1 MIIQENTIIHGD
13 SLTVLRQMEPESVDA
28 IITDPPYGINYVS
41 QTASIKNDK
50 SPFIWFLYDAFRV
63 LKSGEAGR
71 GGLICFTRW
80 DVEQTFIDAMKIA
93 GFNVKSEVIW
103 DKVYHGMGDTKA
115 AFAPSHENIVFAVKG
130 KYSFPGSRPKDLV
143 TFPKINS
150 SKMVHPTEKPVG
162 LLANLISSVTKPGDL
177 ILDPFDSDDVT
188 HFNARGVYALLYGRE
203 DVRLSA
209 GDGDAL
215 RWLPQRA
222 GKDFREKVA
231 AIWDDARVSGFLT
244 AELTGDKSAMDD
256 GDYLAMQ
263 ETGLAHLFAVSG
275 LHCAFLVTL
284 LALLISRRQR
294 LLCAVTIPL
303 LLFYMVM
310 VGMSPS
316 VVRACIM
323 QIFLLIAPLFR
334 RGSDPL
340 TSLAAALLVI
350 LLCNPFAAASVS
362 LQLSFSATLGM
373 VLLSPRLYKLL
384 TGWYKGKCRPLRTAL
399 CFVAANLSAT
409 LSAVVFTAP
418 LTAWYFR
425 IFVLVAPLSSLL
437 AVPAAGWS
445 FMAAFVTVLLGFVWL
460 PLASL
465 LGWISW
471 ALVRY
476 ILWIANGM
484 MSWRYHAV
492 YFTNP
497 YLIYWLLFLYAAFI
511 GCAATPDGKRK
522 YLLASA
528 LSVLT
533 LTAAIWVNR
542 QDYQYGVLTALTL
555 DVGQGESVIL
565 TSDGETALVDCG
577 SSNSYKD
584 PGGLAADTLHSMGV
598 RELSAVVVTHYHADH
613 TNGLYEVLRRIP
625 VQTIYLPDIEDE
637 YGVRERLVSLAE
649 EKGAQV
655 TYVTKE
661 TADTLGDT
669 VLTIY
674 PPVQSGGDLNELGLT
689 ALASAGDFDLL
700 ITGDMSGSTEKKLVE
715 TYALPD
721 IEVLVV
727 SHHGSRYS
735 SNIRFLK
742 SVTPEAA
749 VISVGDNNYGHPSE
763 ETLQRLL
770 AVGADIWRT
779 DQQGTIRITV
789 NGG

>member
-1 MIIQENTIIHGD
+1 M
-13 SLTVLRQMEPESVDA
+13 
-28 IITDPPYGINYVS
+28 
-41 QTASIKNDK
+41 
-50 SPFIWFLYDAFRV
+50 RV
-63 LKSGEAGR
+63 LATIGFSFSAGVFLAALLPWTGWQLYAAGGVLLLALAWLFAARKQKYFRRGLLILLPLVVSLAYFAGYDHLVRQPIEDRCGAASDFTATVCDWPQATERGARVTVELEGYHRARAVLYGEAELLAAR
-71 GGLICFTRW
+71 P
-80 DVEQTFIDAMKIA
+80 
-93 GFNVKSEVIW
+93 
-103 DKVYHGMGDTKA
+103 GDTVTGTAQWQSA
-115 AFAPSHENIVFAVKG
+115 AH
-130 KYSFPGSRPKDLV
+130 
-143 TFPKINS
+143 
-150 SKMVHPTEKPVG
+150 
-162 LLANLISSVTKPGDL
+162 
-177 ILDPFDSDDVT
+177 FDSDDVT

-222 GKDFREKVA
+222 GKAFREKVA
-231 AIWDDARVSGFLT
+231 AIWDDPRVSGFLT

-384 TGWYKGKCRPLRTAL
+384 TGWYKGKCRPLRAAL

-565 TSDGETALVDCG
+565 TSGGETALVDCG

-742 SVTPEAA
+742 AVMPEAA

-770 AVGADIWRT
+770 AIGADIWRT

>member
-1 MIIQENTIIHGD
+1 MTGGGERT
-13 SLTVLRQMEPESVDA
+13 M
-28 IITDPPYGINYVS
+28 
-41 QTASIKNDK
+41 
-50 SPFIWFLYDAFRV
+50 RV
-63 LKSGEAGR
+63 LATIGFSFSAGVFLAALLPWNGWQLYAAGGVLLLALAWLFAARKQKYFRRGLLLLLPLAVSLAYFAGYDHLVRQPIEDRCGAASDFTATVCDWPQATERGARVTVELEGYHRARAVLYGEAELLAAR
-71 GGLICFTRW
+71 P
-80 DVEQTFIDAMKIA
+80 
-93 GFNVKSEVIW
+93 
-103 DKVYHGMGDTKA
+103 GDTVTGTAQWQSA
-115 AFAPSHENIVFAVKG
+115 AH
-130 KYSFPGSRPKDLV
+130 
-143 TFPKINS
+143 
-150 SKMVHPTEKPVG
+150 
-162 LLANLISSVTKPGDL
+162 
-177 ILDPFDSDDVT
+177 FDSDDVT

-222 GKDFREKVA
+222 GKAFREKVA
-231 AIWDDARVSGFLT
+231 AIWDDPRVSGFLT

-565 TSDGETALVDCG
+565 TSGGETALVDCG

-742 SVTPEAA
+742 AVMPEAA

>member
-1 MIIQENTIIHGD
+1 M
-13 SLTVLRQMEPESVDA
+13 
-28 IITDPPYGINYVS
+28 
-41 QTASIKNDK
+41 
-50 SPFIWFLYDAFRV
+50 RV
-63 LKSGEAGR
+63 LATIGFSFSAGVFLAALLPWNGWQLYAAGGVLLLALAWLFAARKQKYFRRGLLILLPLAVSLAYFAGYDHLVRQPIEDRCGAASDFAATVCDWPQATERGARVTVELEGYHRARAVLYGEAELLAAR
-71 GGLICFTRW
+71 P
-80 DVEQTFIDAMKIA
+80 
-93 GFNVKSEVIW
+93 
-103 DKVYHGMGDTKA
+103 GDTVTGTAQWQSA
-115 AFAPSHENIVFAVKG
+115 AH
-130 KYSFPGSRPKDLV
+130 
-143 TFPKINS
+143 
-150 SKMVHPTEKPVG
+150 
-162 LLANLISSVTKPGDL
+162 
-177 ILDPFDSDDVT
+177 FDSDDVT

-222 GKDFREKVA
+222 GKAFREKVA
-231 AIWDDARVSGFLT
+231 TIWDDARVSGFLT

-384 TGWYKGKCRPLRTAL
+384 TGWYKGKCRPLRAAL

-497 YLIYWLLFLYAAFI
+497 YLVYWLLFLYAAFI

-565 TSDGETALVDCG
+565 TSGGETALVDCG

-742 SVTPEAA
+742 AVTPEAA

>member
-1 MIIQENTIIHGD
+1 M
-13 SLTVLRQMEPESVDA
+13 
-28 IITDPPYGINYVS
+28 
-41 QTASIKNDK
+41 
-50 SPFIWFLYDAFRV
+50 RV
-63 LKSGEAGR
+63 LATIGFSFSAGVFLAALLPWNGWQLYAAGGVLLLALAWLFAARKQKYFRRGLLLLLPLAVSLAYFAGYDHLVRQPIENRCGAASDFTATVCDWPQATERGARVMVELEGYHRARAVLYGEAELLAAR
-71 GGLICFTRW
+71 P
-80 DVEQTFIDAMKIA
+80 
-93 GFNVKSEVIW
+93 
-103 DKVYHGMGDTKA
+103 GDTVTGTAQWQSA
-115 AFAPSHENIVFAVKG
+115 AH
-130 KYSFPGSRPKDLV
+130 
-143 TFPKINS
+143 
-150 SKMVHPTEKPVG
+150 
-162 LLANLISSVTKPGDL
+162 
-177 ILDPFDSDDVT
+177 FDSDDVT

-222 GKDFREKVA
+222 GKAFREKVA
-231 AIWDDARVSGFLT
+231 AIWDDPRVSGFLT

-522 YLLASA
+522 YLLATM
-528 LSVLT
+528 LSVAT

-565 TSDGETALVDCG
+565 TSGGETALVDCG

-742 SVTPEAA
+742 AVTPEAA

>member
-1 MIIQENTIIHGD
+1 M
-13 SLTVLRQMEPESVDA
+13 
-28 IITDPPYGINYVS
+28 
-41 QTASIKNDK
+41 
-50 SPFIWFLYDAFRV
+50 RV
-63 LKSGEAGR
+63 LATIGFSFSAGVFLAALLPWNGWQLYAAGGVLLLALAWLFAARKQKYFRRGLLILLPLAVSLAYFARYDHLVRQPIEDRCGAASDFAATVCDWPQATERGARVTVELEGYHRARAVLYGEAELLAAR
-71 GGLICFTRW
+71 P
-80 DVEQTFIDAMKIA
+80 
-93 GFNVKSEVIW
+93 
-103 DKVYHGMGDTKA
+103 GDTVTGTA
-115 AFAPSHENIVFAVKG
+115 QWQSAVH
-130 KYSFPGSRPKDLV
+130 F
-143 TFPKINS
+143 N
-150 SKMVHPTEKPVG
+150 
-162 LLANLISSVTKPGDL
+162 
-177 ILDPFDSDDVT
+177 SDDVT

-222 GKDFREKVA
+222 GKAFREKVA
-231 AIWDDARVSGFLT
+231 AIWDDPRVSGFLT

>member
-1 MIIQENTIIHGD
+1 M
-13 SLTVLRQMEPESVDA
+13 
-28 IITDPPYGINYVS
+28 
-41 QTASIKNDK
+41 
-50 SPFIWFLYDAFRV
+50 RV
-63 LKSGEAGR
+63 LATIGFFFSAGVFLAALLPWNGWQLYAAGGVLLLALAWLFAARRQKYFRRGLLILLPLAVSLAYFAGYDHLVRQPIEDRCGAASDFTATVCDWPQATERGARVTVELEGYHRARAVLYGEAELLAAR
-71 GGLICFTRW
+71 P
-80 DVEQTFIDAMKIA
+80 
-93 GFNVKSEVIW
+93 
-103 DKVYHGMGDTKA
+103 GDTVTGTA
-115 AFAPSHENIVFAVKG
+115 QWQSAVH
-130 KYSFPGSRPKDLV
+130 F
-143 TFPKINS
+143 N
-150 SKMVHPTEKPVG
+150 
-162 LLANLISSVTKPGDL
+162 
-177 ILDPFDSDDVT
+177 SDDVT

-222 GKDFREKVA
+222 GKAFREKVA
-231 AIWDDARVSGFLT
+231 AIWDDPRVSGFLT

-340 TSLAAALLVI
+340 TSLAAALLLI

-565 TSDGETALVDCG
+565 TSGGETALVDCG

-661 TADTLGDT
+661 TTDTLGDT

>member
-1 MIIQENTIIHGD
+1 M
-13 SLTVLRQMEPESVDA
+13 
-28 IITDPPYGINYVS
+28 
-41 QTASIKNDK
+41 
-50 SPFIWFLYDAFRV
+50 RV
-63 LKSGEAGR
+63 LATIGFSFSAGVFLAALLPWNGWQLYAAGGVLLLALAWLFAARKQKYFRRGLLILLPLAVSLAYFAGYDHLVRQPIEDRCGAASDFAATVCDWPQATERGAKITVELEGYHRARAVLYGEAELLAAR
-71 GGLICFTRW
+71 P
-80 DVEQTFIDAMKIA
+80 
-93 GFNVKSEVIW
+93 
-103 DKVYHGMGDTKA
+103 GDTVTGTAQWQSA
-115 AFAPSHENIVFAVKG
+115 AH
-130 KYSFPGSRPKDLV
+130 
-143 TFPKINS
+143 
-150 SKMVHPTEKPVG
+150 
-162 LLANLISSVTKPGDL
+162 
-177 ILDPFDSDDVT
+177 FDSDDVT

-222 GKDFREKVA
+222 GKAFREKVA
-231 AIWDDARVSGFLT
+231 AIWDDPRVSGFLT

-384 TGWYKGKCRPLRTAL
+384 TGWYKGKCRPLRAAL

-533 LTAAIWVNR
+533 LAAAIWVNR

-565 TSDGETALVDCG
+565 TSGGETALVDCG

-742 SVTPEAA
+742 AVTPEAA

>member
-1 MIIQENTIIHGD
+1 M
-13 SLTVLRQMEPESVDA
+13 
-28 IITDPPYGINYVS
+28 
-41 QTASIKNDK
+41 
-50 SPFIWFLYDAFRV
+50 RV
-63 LKSGEAGR
+63 LATIGFSFSAGVFLAALLPWTGWQLYAAGGVLLLALAWLFAARKQKYFRRGLLILLPLVVSLAYFAGYDHLVRQPIEDRCGAASDFTATVCDWPQATERGARVTVELEGYHRARAVLYGEAELLAAR
-71 GGLICFTRW
+71 P
-80 DVEQTFIDAMKIA
+80 
-93 GFNVKSEVIW
+93 
-103 DKVYHGMGDTKA
+103 GDTVTGTAQWQSA
-115 AFAPSHENIVFAVKG
+115 AH
-130 KYSFPGSRPKDLV
+130 
-143 TFPKINS
+143 
-150 SKMVHPTEKPVG
+150 
-162 LLANLISSVTKPGDL
+162 
-177 ILDPFDSDDVT
+177 FDSDDVT

-222 GKDFREKVA
+222 GKAFREKVA
-231 AIWDDARVSGFLT
+231 AIWDDPRVSGFLT

-384 TGWYKGKCRPLRTAL
+384 TGWYKGKCRPLRAAL

-565 TSDGETALVDCG
+565 TSGGETALVDCG

-584 PGGLAADTLHSMGV
+584 PGGLAADTLHSMGI

-669 VLTIY
+669 ILTIY

-742 SVTPEAA
+742 AVTPEAA

-770 AVGADIWRT
+770 AIGADIWRT

>member
-1 MIIQENTIIHGD
+1 M
-13 SLTVLRQMEPESVDA
+13 
-28 IITDPPYGINYVS
+28 
-41 QTASIKNDK
+41 
-50 SPFIWFLYDAFRV
+50 RV
-63 LKSGEAGR
+63 LATIGFSFSAGVFLAALLPWNGWQLYAAGGVLLLALAWLFAARKQKYFRRGLLILLPLAVSLAYFAGYDHLVRQPIEDRCGAASDFTATVCDWPQATERGARVTVELEGYHRARAVLYGEAELLAAR
-71 GGLICFTRW
+71 P
-80 DVEQTFIDAMKIA
+80 
-93 GFNVKSEVIW
+93 
-103 DKVYHGMGDTKA
+103 GDTVTGTAQWQSA
-115 AFAPSHENIVFAVKG
+115 AH
-130 KYSFPGSRPKDLV
+130 
-143 TFPKINS
+143 
-150 SKMVHPTEKPVG
+150 
-162 LLANLISSVTKPGDL
+162 
-177 ILDPFDSDDVT
+177 FDSDDVT
-188 HFNARGVYALLYGRE
+188 HFNARGVYVLLYGRE
-203 DVRLSA
+203 DVHLSA

-222 GKDFREKVA
+222 GKAFREKVA
-231 AIWDDARVSGFLT
+231 AIWDDPRVSGFLT

-384 TGWYKGKCRPLRTAL
+384 TGWYKGKCRPLRAAL

-528 LSVLT
+528 LSVAT

-565 TSDGETALVDCG
+565 TSGGETALVDCG

>member
-1 MIIQENTIIHGD
+1 M
-13 SLTVLRQMEPESVDA
+13 
-28 IITDPPYGINYVS
+28 
-41 QTASIKNDK
+41 
-50 SPFIWFLYDAFRV
+50 RV
-63 LKSGEAGR
+63 LATIGFSFSAGVFLAALLPWNGWQLYAAGGVLLLALAWLFAARKQKYFRRGLLILLPLAVSLAYFAGYDHLVRQPIEDRCGAASDFTATVCDWPQATERGARVTVELEGYHRARAVLYGEAELLAAR
-71 GGLICFTRW
+71 P
-80 DVEQTFIDAMKIA
+80 
-93 GFNVKSEVIW
+93 
-103 DKVYHGMGDTKA
+103 GDTVTGTAQWQSA
-115 AFAPSHENIVFAVKG
+115 AH
-130 KYSFPGSRPKDLV
+130 
-143 TFPKINS
+143 
-150 SKMVHPTEKPVG
+150 
-162 LLANLISSVTKPGDL
+162 
-177 ILDPFDSDDVT
+177 FDSDDVT

-222 GKDFREKVA
+222 GKAFREKVA
-231 AIWDDARVSGFLT
+231 AIWDDPRVSGFLT

-565 TSDGETALVDCG
+565 TSGGETALVDCG

-625 VQTIYLPDIEDE
+625 VQTVYLPDIEDE

>member
-1 MIIQENTIIHGD
+1 M
-13 SLTVLRQMEPESVDA
+13 
-28 IITDPPYGINYVS
+28 
-41 QTASIKNDK
+41 
-50 SPFIWFLYDAFRV
+50 RV
-63 LKSGEAGR
+63 LATIGFSFSAGVFLAALLPWTGWQLYAAGGVLLLALAWLFAARKQKYFRRGLLILLPLVVSLAYFAGYDHLVRQPIEDRCGAASDFTATVCDWPQATERGARVTVELEGYHRARAVLYGEAELLAAR
-71 GGLICFTRW
+71 P
-80 DVEQTFIDAMKIA
+80 
-93 GFNVKSEVIW
+93 
-103 DKVYHGMGDTKA
+103 GDTVTGTAQWQSA
-115 AFAPSHENIVFAVKG
+115 AH
-130 KYSFPGSRPKDLV
+130 
-143 TFPKINS
+143 
-150 SKMVHPTEKPVG
+150 
-162 LLANLISSVTKPGDL
+162 
-177 ILDPFDSDDVT
+177 FDSDDVT

-222 GKDFREKVA
+222 GKAFREKVA
-231 AIWDDARVSGFLT
+231 AIWDDPRVSGFLT

-384 TGWYKGKCRPLRTAL
+384 TGWYKGKCRPLRAAL

-445 FMAAFVTVLLGFVWL
+445 FMAAFVKVLLGFVWL

-565 TSDGETALVDCG
+565 TSGGETALVDCG

-669 VLTIY
+669 ILTIY

-742 SVTPEAA
+742 AVTPEAA

-770 AVGADIWRT
+770 AIGADIWRT

>member
-1 MIIQENTIIHGD
+1 M
-13 SLTVLRQMEPESVDA
+13 
-28 IITDPPYGINYVS
+28 
-41 QTASIKNDK
+41 
-50 SPFIWFLYDAFRV
+50 RV
-63 LKSGEAGR
+63 LATIGFSFSAGVFLAALLPWNGWQLYAAGGVLLLALAWLFAARKQKYFRRGLLILLPLAVSLAYFAGYDHLVRQPIEDRCGAASDFAATVCDWPQATERGAKITVELEGYHRARAVLYGEAELLAAR
-71 GGLICFTRW
+71 P
-80 DVEQTFIDAMKIA
+80 
-93 GFNVKSEVIW
+93 
-103 DKVYHGMGDTKA
+103 GDTVTGTA
-115 AFAPSHENIVFAVKG
+115 QWQSAVH
-130 KYSFPGSRPKDLV
+130 F
-143 TFPKINS
+143 N
-150 SKMVHPTEKPVG
+150 
-162 LLANLISSVTKPGDL
+162 
-177 ILDPFDSDDVT
+177 SDDVT

-222 GKDFREKVA
+222 GKAFREKVA
-231 AIWDDARVSGFLT
+231 AIWDDPRVSGFLT

-384 TGWYKGKCRPLRTAL
+384 TGCYKGKCRPLRAAL

>member
-1 MIIQENTIIHGD
+1 M
-13 SLTVLRQMEPESVDA
+13 
-28 IITDPPYGINYVS
+28 
-41 QTASIKNDK
+41 
-50 SPFIWFLYDAFRV
+50 RV
-63 LKSGEAGR
+63 LATIGFSFSAGVFLAALLPWTGWQLYAAGGVLLLALAWLFAARKQKYFRRGLLILLPLVVSLAYFAGYDHLVRQPIEDRCGAASDFTATVCDWPQATERGARVTVELEGYHRARAVLYGEAELLAAR
-71 GGLICFTRW
+71 P
-80 DVEQTFIDAMKIA
+80 
-93 GFNVKSEVIW
+93 
-103 DKVYHGMGDTKA
+103 GDTVTGTAQWQSA
-115 AFAPSHENIVFAVKG
+115 AH
-130 KYSFPGSRPKDLV
+130 
-143 TFPKINS
+143 
-150 SKMVHPTEKPVG
+150 
-162 LLANLISSVTKPGDL
+162 
-177 ILDPFDSDDVT
+177 FDSDDVT

-222 GKDFREKVA
+222 GKAFREKVA
-231 AIWDDARVSGFLT
+231 AIWDDPRVSGFLT

-384 TGWYKGKCRPLRTAL
+384 AGWYKGKCRPLRAAL

-471 ALVRY
+471 VLVRY

-565 TSDGETALVDCG
+565 TSGGETALVDCG

-669 VLTIY
+669 ILTIY

-742 SVTPEAA
+742 AVTPEAA

>member
-1 MIIQENTIIHGD
+1 M
-13 SLTVLRQMEPESVDA
+13 
-28 IITDPPYGINYVS
+28 
-41 QTASIKNDK
+41 
-50 SPFIWFLYDAFRV
+50 RV
-63 LKSGEAGR
+63 LATIGFSFSAGVFLAALLPWNGWQLYAAGGVLLLALAWLFAARKQKYFRRGLLILLPLAVSLAYFAGYDHLVRQPIEDRCGAASDFTATVCDWPQATERGAKITVELEGYHRARAVLYGEAELLAAR
-71 GGLICFTRW
+71 P
-80 DVEQTFIDAMKIA
+80 
-93 GFNVKSEVIW
+93 
-103 DKVYHGMGDTKA
+103 GDTVTGTAQWQSA
-115 AFAPSHENIVFAVKG
+115 AH
-130 KYSFPGSRPKDLV
+130 
-143 TFPKINS
+143 
-150 SKMVHPTEKPVG
+150 
-162 LLANLISSVTKPGDL
+162 
-177 ILDPFDSDDVT
+177 FDSDDVT

-222 GKDFREKVA
+222 GKAFREKVA
-231 AIWDDARVSGFLT
+231 AIWDDPRVSGFLT

-384 TGWYKGKCRPLRTAL
+384 TGWYKGKCRLLRTAL

-437 AVPAAGWS
+437 AVPAAG
-445 FMAAFVTVLLGFVWL
+445 FMAAFVTALLGLVWL

-471 ALVRY
+471 VLVRY

-565 TSDGETALVDCG
+565 TSGGETALVDCG

-625 VQTIYLPDIEDE
+625 VQTVYLPDIEDE

>member
-1 MIIQENTIIHGD
+1 M
-13 SLTVLRQMEPESVDA
+13 
-28 IITDPPYGINYVS
+28 
-41 QTASIKNDK
+41 
-50 SPFIWFLYDAFRV
+50 RV
-63 LKSGEAGR
+63 LATIGFSFSAGVFLAALLPWNGWQLYAAGGVLLLALAWLFAARKQKYFRRGLLILLPLAVSLAYFAGYDHLVRQPIEDRCGAASDFTATVCDWPQATERGAKITVELEGYHRARAVLYGEAELLAAR
-71 GGLICFTRW
+71 P
-80 DVEQTFIDAMKIA
+80 
-93 GFNVKSEVIW
+93 
-103 DKVYHGMGDTKA
+103 GDTVTGTAQWQSA
-115 AFAPSHENIVFAVKG
+115 AH
-130 KYSFPGSRPKDLV
+130 
-143 TFPKINS
+143 
-150 SKMVHPTEKPVG
+150 
-162 LLANLISSVTKPGDL
+162 
-177 ILDPFDSDDVT
+177 FDSDDVT

-222 GKDFREKVA
+222 GKAFREKVA
-231 AIWDDARVSGFLT
+231 AIWDDPRVSGFLT

-445 FMAAFVTVLLGFVWL
+445 FMAAFVTVLMGFVWL

-565 TSDGETALVDCG
+565 TSGGETALVDCG

-625 VQTIYLPDIEDE
+625 VQTVYLPDIEDE

>member
-1 MIIQENTIIHGD
+1 M
-13 SLTVLRQMEPESVDA
+13 
-28 IITDPPYGINYVS
+28 
-41 QTASIKNDK
+41 
-50 SPFIWFLYDAFRV
+50 RV
-63 LKSGEAGR
+63 LATIGFSFSAGVFLAALLPWTGWQLYAAGGVLLLALAWLFAARKQKYFRRGLLILLPLVVSLAYFAGYDHLVRQPIEDRCGAASDFTATVCDWPQATERGARVTVELEGYHRARAVLYGEAELLAAR
-71 GGLICFTRW
+71 P
-80 DVEQTFIDAMKIA
+80 
-93 GFNVKSEVIW
+93 
-103 DKVYHGMGDTKA
+103 GDTVTGTAQWQSA
-115 AFAPSHENIVFAVKG
+115 AH
-130 KYSFPGSRPKDLV
+130 
-143 TFPKINS
+143 
-150 SKMVHPTEKPVG
+150 
-162 LLANLISSVTKPGDL
+162 
-177 ILDPFDSDDVT
+177 FDSDDVT

-222 GKDFREKVA
+222 GKAFREKVA
-231 AIWDDARVSGFLT
+231 AIWDDPRVSGFLT

-384 TGWYKGKCRPLRTAL
+384 TGWYKGKCRPLRAAL

-565 TSDGETALVDCG
+565 TSGGETALVDCG

-669 VLTIY
+669 ILTIY

-735 SNIRFLK
+735 LNIRFLK
-742 SVTPEAA
+742 AVTPEAA

-770 AVGADIWRT
+770 AIGADIWRT

>member
-1 MIIQENTIIHGD
+1 M
-13 SLTVLRQMEPESVDA
+13 
-28 IITDPPYGINYVS
+28 
-41 QTASIKNDK
+41 
-50 SPFIWFLYDAFRV
+50 RV
-63 LKSGEAGR
+63 LATIGFSFSAGVFLAALLPWNGWQLYAAGGVLLLALAWLFAARKQKYFRRGLLILLPLAVSLAYFAGYDHLVRQPIEDRCGAASDFAATVCDWPQATERGARVTVELEGYHRARAVLYGEAELLAAR
-71 GGLICFTRW
+71 P
-80 DVEQTFIDAMKIA
+80 
-93 GFNVKSEVIW
+93 
-103 DKVYHGMGDTKA
+103 GDTVTGTAQWQSA
-115 AFAPSHENIVFAVKG
+115 AH
-130 KYSFPGSRPKDLV
+130 
-143 TFPKINS
+143 
-150 SKMVHPTEKPVG
+150 
-162 LLANLISSVTKPGDL
+162 
-177 ILDPFDSDDVT
+177 FDSDDVT

-222 GKDFREKVA
+222 GKAFREKVA
-231 AIWDDARVSGFLT
+231 AIWDDPRVSGFLT

-316 VVRACIM
+316 VGRACIM

-384 TGWYKGKCRPLRTAL
+384 TGWYKGKCRPLRAAL

-565 TSDGETALVDCG
+565 TSGGETALVDCG

-669 VLTIY
+669 ILTIY

-742 SVTPEAA
+742 AVTPEAA

-770 AVGADIWRT
+770 AIGADIWRT

>member
-1 MIIQENTIIHGD
+1 M
-13 SLTVLRQMEPESVDA
+13 
-28 IITDPPYGINYVS
+28 
-41 QTASIKNDK
+41 
-50 SPFIWFLYDAFRV
+50 RV
-63 LKSGEAGR
+63 LATIGFSFSAGVFLAALLPWTGWQLYAAGGVLLLALAWLFAARKQKYFRRGLLILLPLAVSLAYFAGYDHLVRQPIENRCGAASDFAATVCDWPQATEHGAKITVELEGYHRARAVLYGEAELLAAR
-71 GGLICFTRW
+71 P
-80 DVEQTFIDAMKIA
+80 
-93 GFNVKSEVIW
+93 
-103 DKVYHGMGDTKA
+103 GDTVTGTAQWQSA
-115 AFAPSHENIVFAVKG
+115 AH
-130 KYSFPGSRPKDLV
+130 
-143 TFPKINS
+143 
-150 SKMVHPTEKPVG
+150 
-162 LLANLISSVTKPGDL
+162 
-177 ILDPFDSDDVT
+177 FDSDDVT

-222 GKDFREKVA
+222 GKAFREKVA
-231 AIWDDARVSGFLT
+231 AIWDDPRVSGFLT

-373 VLLSPRLYKLL
+373 VLLSSRLYKLL
-384 TGWYKGKCRPLRTAL
+384 TGWYKGKCRPLRAAL

-418 LTAWYFR
+418 LTAWYFC

-445 FMAAFVTVLLGFVWL
+445 FMAAFVTALLGFLWL

-497 YLIYWLLFLYAAFI
+497 YLIYWLLFLYAVFI

-565 TSDGETALVDCG
+565 TSGGETALVDCG

-625 VQTIYLPDIEDE
+625 VQTVYLPDIEDE

-742 SVTPEAA
+742 AVMPEAA

>member
-1 MIIQENTIIHGD
+1 M
-13 SLTVLRQMEPESVDA
+13 
-28 IITDPPYGINYVS
+28 
-41 QTASIKNDK
+41 
-50 SPFIWFLYDAFRV
+50 RV
-63 LKSGEAGR
+63 LATIGFSFSAGVFLAALLPWTGLQLYAAGGVLLLALAWLFAARKQKYFRRGLLILLPLVVSLAYFAGYDHLVRQPIEDRCGAASDFTATVCDWPQATERGARVTVELEGYHRARAVLYGEAELLAAR
-71 GGLICFTRW
+71 P
-80 DVEQTFIDAMKIA
+80 
-93 GFNVKSEVIW
+93 
-103 DKVYHGMGDTKA
+103 GDTVTGTAQWQSA
-115 AFAPSHENIVFAVKG
+115 AH
-130 KYSFPGSRPKDLV
+130 
-143 TFPKINS
+143 
-150 SKMVHPTEKPVG
+150 
-162 LLANLISSVTKPGDL
+162 
-177 ILDPFDSDDVT
+177 FDSDDVT

-222 GKDFREKVA
+222 GKAFREKVA
-231 AIWDDARVSGFLT
+231 AIWDDPRVSGFLT

-384 TGWYKGKCRPLRTAL
+384 TGWYKGKCRPLRAAL

-565 TSDGETALVDCG
+565 TSGGETALVDCG

-669 VLTIY
+669 ILTIY

-742 SVTPEAA
+742 AVTPEAA

-770 AVGADIWRT
+770 AIGADIWRT

>member
-1 MIIQENTIIHGD
+1 MTGGGERT
-13 SLTVLRQMEPESVDA
+13 M
-28 IITDPPYGINYVS
+28 
-41 QTASIKNDK
+41 
-50 SPFIWFLYDAFRV
+50 RV
-63 LKSGEAGR
+63 LATIGFSFSAGVFLAALLPWTGWQLYAAGGVLLLALAWLFAARKQKYFRRGLLILLPLVVSLAYFAGYDHLVRQPIEDRCGAASDFTATVCDWPQATERGARVTVELEGYHRARAVLYGEAELLAAR
-71 GGLICFTRW
+71 P
-80 DVEQTFIDAMKIA
+80 
-93 GFNVKSEVIW
+93 
-103 DKVYHGMGDTKA
+103 GDTVTGTAQWQSA
-115 AFAPSHENIVFAVKG
+115 AH
-130 KYSFPGSRPKDLV
+130 
-143 TFPKINS
+143 
-150 SKMVHPTEKPVG
+150 
-162 LLANLISSVTKPGDL
+162 
-177 ILDPFDSDDVT
+177 FDSDDVT

-222 GKDFREKVA
+222 GKAFREKVA
-231 AIWDDARVSGFLT
+231 AIWDDPRVSGFLT

-384 TGWYKGKCRPLRTAL
+384 TGWYKGKCRPLRAAL

-542 QDYQYGVLTALTL
+542 QDYQYGVLTALML

-565 TSDGETALVDCG
+565 TSGGETALVDCG

-669 VLTIY
+669 ILTIY

-742 SVTPEAA
+742 AVTPEAA

-770 AVGADIWRT
+770 AIGADIWRT

>member
-1 MIIQENTIIHGD
+1 M
-13 SLTVLRQMEPESVDA
+13 
-28 IITDPPYGINYVS
+28 
-41 QTASIKNDK
+41 
-50 SPFIWFLYDAFRV
+50 RV
-63 LKSGEAGR
+63 LATIGFSFSAGVFLAALLPWNGWQLYAAGGVLLLALAWLFAARKQKYFRRGLLILLPLAVSLAYFAGYDHLVRQPIEDRCGAASDFTATVCDWPQATERGAKITVELEGYHRARAVLYGEAELLAAR
-71 GGLICFTRW
+71 P
-80 DVEQTFIDAMKIA
+80 
-93 GFNVKSEVIW
+93 
-103 DKVYHGMGDTKA
+103 GDTVTGTAQWQSA
-115 AFAPSHENIVFAVKG
+115 AHFN
-130 KYSFPGSRPKDLV
+130 
-143 TFPKINS
+143 
-150 SKMVHPTEKPVG
+150 
-162 LLANLISSVTKPGDL
+162 
-177 ILDPFDSDDVT
+177 SDDVT

-231 AIWDDARVSGFLT
+231 AIWDDPRVSGFLT

-323 QIFLLIAPLFR
+323 QIFLLIAPLFQ

-565 TSDGETALVDCG
+565 TSGGETALVDCG

>member
-1 MIIQENTIIHGD
+1 M
-13 SLTVLRQMEPESVDA
+13 
-28 IITDPPYGINYVS
+28 
-41 QTASIKNDK
+41 
-50 SPFIWFLYDAFRV
+50 RV
-63 LKSGEAGR
+63 LATIGFSFSAGVFLAALLPWNGWQLYAAGGVLLLALAWLFAARKQKYFRRGLLLLLPLAVSLAYFAGYDHLVRQPIEDRCGAASDFAATVCDWPQATERGAKITVELEGYHRARAVLYGEAELLAAR
-71 GGLICFTRW
+71 P
-80 DVEQTFIDAMKIA
+80 
-93 GFNVKSEVIW
+93 
-103 DKVYHGMGDTKA
+103 GDTVTGTAQWQSA
-115 AFAPSHENIVFAVKG
+115 AH
-130 KYSFPGSRPKDLV
+130 
-143 TFPKINS
+143 
-150 SKMVHPTEKPVG
+150 
-162 LLANLISSVTKPGDL
+162 
-177 ILDPFDSDDVT
+177 FDSDDVT

-222 GKDFREKVA
+222 GKAFREKVA
-231 AIWDDARVSGFLT
+231 AIWDDPRVSGFLT

-565 TSDGETALVDCG
+565 TSGGETALVDCG

-669 VLTIY
+669 ILTIY

-742 SVTPEAA
+742 AVTPEAA

-770 AVGADIWRT
+770 AIGADIWRT

>member
-1 MIIQENTIIHGD
+1 M
-13 SLTVLRQMEPESVDA
+13 
-28 IITDPPYGINYVS
+28 
-41 QTASIKNDK
+41 
-50 SPFIWFLYDAFRV
+50 RV
-63 LKSGEAGR
+63 LATIGFSFSAGVFLAALLPWNGWQLYAAGGVLLLALAWLFAARKQKYFRRGLLILLPLAVSLAYFAGYDHLVRQPIEDRCGAASDFTATVCDWPQATERGARVTVELEGYHRARAVLYGEAELLAAR
-71 GGLICFTRW
+71 P
-80 DVEQTFIDAMKIA
+80 
-93 GFNVKSEVIW
+93 
-103 DKVYHGMGDTKA
+103 GDTVTGTAQWQSA
-115 AFAPSHENIVFAVKG
+115 AH
-130 KYSFPGSRPKDLV
+130 
-143 TFPKINS
+143 
-150 SKMVHPTEKPVG
+150 
-162 LLANLISSVTKPGDL
+162 
-177 ILDPFDSDDVT
+177 FDSDDVT

-222 GKDFREKVA
+222 GKAFREKVA
-231 AIWDDARVSGFLT
+231 AIWDDPRVSGFLT

-384 TGWYKGKCRPLRTAL
+384 TGWYKGKCRPLRAAL

-565 TSDGETALVDCG
+565 TSGGETALVDCG

-742 SVTPEAA
+742 AVMPEAA

>member
-1 MIIQENTIIHGD
+1 M
-13 SLTVLRQMEPESVDA
+13 
-28 IITDPPYGINYVS
+28 
-41 QTASIKNDK
+41 
-50 SPFIWFLYDAFRV
+50 RV
-63 LKSGEAGR
+63 LATIGFSFSAGVFLAALLPWNGWQLYAAGAVTLLALAWLFAAREQKYFRRGLLILLPLAVSLAYFAGYDHLVRQPIEDRCGAASDFTATVCDWPQATERGARVTVELEGYHRARAVLYGEAELLAAR
-71 GGLICFTRW
+71 P
-80 DVEQTFIDAMKIA
+80 
-93 GFNVKSEVIW
+93 
-103 DKVYHGMGDTKA
+103 GDTVTGTAQWQSA
-115 AFAPSHENIVFAVKG
+115 AH
-130 KYSFPGSRPKDLV
+130 
-143 TFPKINS
+143 
-150 SKMVHPTEKPVG
+150 
-162 LLANLISSVTKPGDL
+162 
-177 ILDPFDSDDVT
+177 FDSDDVT

-222 GKDFREKVA
+222 GKAFREKVA

-384 TGWYKGKCRPLRTAL
+384 AGWYKGKCRPLRAAL

-471 ALVRY
+471 VLVRY

-565 TSDGETALVDCG
+565 TSGGETALVDCG

-715 TYALPD
+715 TYALPN

-742 SVTPEAA
+742 AVTPEAA

>member
-1 MIIQENTIIHGD
+1 M
-13 SLTVLRQMEPESVDA
+13 
-28 IITDPPYGINYVS
+28 
-41 QTASIKNDK
+41 
-50 SPFIWFLYDAFRV
+50 RV
-63 LKSGEAGR
+63 LATIGFSFSAGVFLAALLPWNGWQLYAAGGVLLLALAWLFAARKQKYFRRGLLILLPLAVSLAYFAGYDHLVRQPIEDRCGAASDFTATVCDWPQATERGARVTVELEGYHRARAVLYGEAELLAAR
-71 GGLICFTRW
+71 P
-80 DVEQTFIDAMKIA
+80 
-93 GFNVKSEVIW
+93 
-103 DKVYHGMGDTKA
+103 GDTVTGTAQWQSA
-115 AFAPSHENIVFAVKG
+115 AH
-130 KYSFPGSRPKDLV
+130 
-143 TFPKINS
+143 
-150 SKMVHPTEKPVG
+150 
-162 LLANLISSVTKPGDL
+162 
-177 ILDPFDSDDVT
+177 FDSDDVT

-222 GKDFREKVA
+222 GKAFREKVA
-231 AIWDDARVSGFLT
+231 AIWDDPRVSGFLT

-275 LHCAFLVTL
+275 LHCVFLVTL

-384 TGWYKGKCRPLRTAL
+384 TGWYKGKCRLLRTAL

-445 FMAAFVTVLLGFVWL
+445 FMAAFVTALLGFVWL

-471 ALVRY
+471 VLVRY

-497 YLIYWLLFLYAAFI
+497 YLIYWLLFLYAVFI

-565 TSDGETALVDCG
+565 TSGGETALVDCG

-742 SVTPEAA
+742 AVTPEAA

>member
-1 MIIQENTIIHGD
+1 MRVLATIGFSFSAGVFLAALLPWNGWQLYAAGGVLLLALAWLFAARKQKYFRRGLLLLLSLAVSLAYFVGYDHLVRQPIENRCGAASDFTATVCDWPQATERGARVTVELEGYHRAR
-13 SLTVLRQMEPESVDA
+13 TVL
-28 IITDPPYGINYVS
+28 Y
-41 QTASIKNDK
+41 
-50 SPFIWFLYDAFRV
+50 
-63 LKSGEAGR
+63 GEAELLAAR
-71 GGLICFTRW
+71 P
-80 DVEQTFIDAMKIA
+80 
-93 GFNVKSEVIW
+93 
-103 DKVYHGMGDTKA
+103 GDTVTGTAQWQSA
-115 AFAPSHENIVFAVKG
+115 AHFN
-130 KYSFPGSRPKDLV
+130 
-143 TFPKINS
+143 
-150 SKMVHPTEKPVG
+150 
-162 LLANLISSVTKPGDL
+162 
-177 ILDPFDSDDVT
+177 SDDVT

-222 GKDFREKVA
+222 GKAFREKVA

-244 AELTGDKSAMDD
+244 AELIGDKSAMDD

-294 LLCAVTIPL
+294 LLWAVTIPL

-565 TSDGETALVDCG
+565 TSGGETALVDCG
-577 SSNSYKD
+577 SSNSFKD

-625 VQTIYLPDIEDE
+625 VQTVYLPDIEDE

>member
-1 MIIQENTIIHGD
+1 M
-13 SLTVLRQMEPESVDA
+13 
-28 IITDPPYGINYVS
+28 
-41 QTASIKNDK
+41 
-50 SPFIWFLYDAFRV
+50 RV
-63 LKSGEAGR
+63 LATIGFSFSAGVFLAALLPWNGWQLYAAGGVLLLALAWLFAARKQKYFRRGLLILLPLAVSLAYFAGYDHLVRQPIEDRCGAASDFTATVCDWPQATERGAKITVELEGYHRARAVLYGEAELLAAR
-71 GGLICFTRW
+71 P
-80 DVEQTFIDAMKIA
+80 
-93 GFNVKSEVIW
+93 
-103 DKVYHGMGDTKA
+103 GDTVTGTAQWQSA
-115 AFAPSHENIVFAVKG
+115 AH
-130 KYSFPGSRPKDLV
+130 
-143 TFPKINS
+143 
-150 SKMVHPTEKPVG
+150 
-162 LLANLISSVTKPGDL
+162 
-177 ILDPFDSDDVT
+177 FDSDDVT

-222 GKDFREKVA
+222 GKAFREKVA
-231 AIWDDARVSGFLT
+231 AIWDDPRVSGFLT

-542 QDYQYGVLTALTL
+542 QDYQCGVLTALTL

-565 TSDGETALVDCG
+565 TSGGETALVDCG

-661 TADTLGDT
+661 MADTLGDT

-742 SVTPEAA
+742 SVMPEAA

>member
-1 MIIQENTIIHGD
+1 M
-13 SLTVLRQMEPESVDA
+13 
-28 IITDPPYGINYVS
+28 
-41 QTASIKNDK
+41 
-50 SPFIWFLYDAFRV
+50 RV
-63 LKSGEAGR
+63 LATIGFSFSAGVFLAALLPWNGWQLYAAGGVLLLALAWLFAARKQKYFRRGLLILLPLAVSLAYFAGYDHLVRQPIEDRCGAASDFAATVCDWPQATERGAKITVELEGYHRARAVLYGEAELLAAR
-71 GGLICFTRW
+71 P
-80 DVEQTFIDAMKIA
+80 
-93 GFNVKSEVIW
+93 
-103 DKVYHGMGDTKA
+103 GDTVTGTA
-115 AFAPSHENIVFAVKG
+115 QWQSAVH
-130 KYSFPGSRPKDLV
+130 F
-143 TFPKINS
+143 N
-150 SKMVHPTEKPVG
+150 
-162 LLANLISSVTKPGDL
+162 
-177 ILDPFDSDDVT
+177 SDDVT

-222 GKDFREKVA
+222 GKAFREKVA
-231 AIWDDARVSGFLT
+231 AIWDDPRVSGFLT

-384 TGWYKGKCRPLRTAL
+384 TGWYKGKCRPLRAAL

>member
-1 MIIQENTIIHGD
+1 M
-13 SLTVLRQMEPESVDA
+13 
-28 IITDPPYGINYVS
+28 
-41 QTASIKNDK
+41 
-50 SPFIWFLYDAFRV
+50 RV
-63 LKSGEAGR
+63 LATIGFSFSAGVFLAALLPWTGWQLYAAGGVLLLALAWLFAARKQKYFRRGLLILLPLAVSLAYFAGYDYLVRQPIEDRCGAASDFTATVCDWPQATERGARVTVELEGYHRARAVLYGEAELLAAR
-71 GGLICFTRW
+71 P
-80 DVEQTFIDAMKIA
+80 
-93 GFNVKSEVIW
+93 
-103 DKVYHGMGDTKA
+103 GDTVTGTAQWQSA
-115 AFAPSHENIVFAVKG
+115 AH
-130 KYSFPGSRPKDLV
+130 
-143 TFPKINS
+143 
-150 SKMVHPTEKPVG
+150 
-162 LLANLISSVTKPGDL
+162 
-177 ILDPFDSDDVT
+177 FDSDDVT

-222 GKDFREKVA
+222 GKAFREKVA

-565 TSDGETALVDCG
+565 TSGGETALVDCG

>member
-1 MIIQENTIIHGD
+1 MELEGYHRARA
-13 SLTVLRQMEPESVDA
+13 VL
-28 IITDPPYGINYVS
+28 Y
-41 QTASIKNDK
+41 
-50 SPFIWFLYDAFRV
+50 
-63 LKSGEAGR
+63 GEAELLAAR
-71 GGLICFTRW
+71 P
-80 DVEQTFIDAMKIA
+80 
-93 GFNVKSEVIW
+93 
-103 DKVYHGMGDTKA
+103 GDTVTGTAQWQSA
-115 AFAPSHENIVFAVKG
+115 AH
-130 KYSFPGSRPKDLV
+130 
-143 TFPKINS
+143 
-150 SKMVHPTEKPVG
+150 
-162 LLANLISSVTKPGDL
+162 
-177 ILDPFDSDDVT
+177 FDSDDVT

-222 GKDFREKVA
+222 GKAFREKVA
-231 AIWDDARVSGFLT
+231 AIWDDPRVSGFLT

-565 TSDGETALVDCG
+565 TSGGETALVDCG

>member
-1 MIIQENTIIHGD
+1 M
-13 SLTVLRQMEPESVDA
+13 
-28 IITDPPYGINYVS
+28 
-41 QTASIKNDK
+41 
-50 SPFIWFLYDAFRV
+50 RV
-63 LKSGEAGR
+63 LATIGFSFSAGVFLAALLPWTGWQLYAAGGVLLLALAWLFAARKQKYFRRGLLILLPLAVSLAYFAGYDHLVRQPIEDRCGAASDFTATVCDWPQATERGARVTVELEGYHRARAVLYGEAELLAAR
-71 GGLICFTRW
+71 P
-80 DVEQTFIDAMKIA
+80 
-93 GFNVKSEVIW
+93 
-103 DKVYHGMGDTKA
+103 GDTVTGTAQWQSA
-115 AFAPSHENIVFAVKG
+115 AH
-130 KYSFPGSRPKDLV
+130 
-143 TFPKINS
+143 
-150 SKMVHPTEKPVG
+150 
-162 LLANLISSVTKPGDL
+162 
-177 ILDPFDSDDVT
+177 FDSDDVT

-222 GKDFREKVA
+222 GKAFREKVA
-231 AIWDDARVSGFLT
+231 AIWDDPRVSGFLT

-384 TGWYKGKCRPLRTAL
+384 TGWYKGKCRPLRAAL

-565 TSDGETALVDCG
+565 TSGGETALVDCG

-669 VLTIY
+669 ILTIY

-742 SVTPEAA
+742 AVTPEAA

-770 AVGADIWRT
+770 AIGADIWRT

>member
-1 MIIQENTIIHGD
+1 M
-13 SLTVLRQMEPESVDA
+13 
-28 IITDPPYGINYVS
+28 
-41 QTASIKNDK
+41 
-50 SPFIWFLYDAFRV
+50 RV
-63 LKSGEAGR
+63 LATIGFSFSAGVFLAALLPWNGWQLYAVGGVLLLALAWLFAARKQKYFRRGLLILLPLAVSLAYFAGYDHLVRQPIEDRCGAASDFTATVCDWPQATERGARVTVELEGYHRARAVLYGEAELLAAR
-71 GGLICFTRW
+71 P
-80 DVEQTFIDAMKIA
+80 
-93 GFNVKSEVIW
+93 
-103 DKVYHGMGDTKA
+103 GDTVTGTAQWQSA
-115 AFAPSHENIVFAVKG
+115 AH
-130 KYSFPGSRPKDLV
+130 
-143 TFPKINS
+143 
-150 SKMVHPTEKPVG
+150 
-162 LLANLISSVTKPGDL
+162 
-177 ILDPFDSDDVT
+177 FDSDDVT

-222 GKDFREKVA
+222 GKAFREKVA

-384 TGWYKGKCRPLRTAL
+384 TGWYKGKCRPLRAAL

-565 TSDGETALVDCG
+565 TSGGETALVDCG

-669 VLTIY
+669 ILTIY

-742 SVTPEAA
+742 AVTPEAA

-770 AVGADIWRT
+770 AIGADIWRT

>member
-1 MIIQENTIIHGD
+1 M
-13 SLTVLRQMEPESVDA
+13 
-28 IITDPPYGINYVS
+28 
-41 QTASIKNDK
+41 
-50 SPFIWFLYDAFRV
+50 RV
-63 LKSGEAGR
+63 LATIGFSFSAGVFLAALLPWNGWQLYAAGGVLLLALAWLFAARKQKYFRRGLLILLPLAVSLAYFAGYDHLVRQPIEDRCGAASDFTATVCDWPQATERGARVTVELEGYHRARAVLYGEAELLAAR
-71 GGLICFTRW
+71 P
-80 DVEQTFIDAMKIA
+80 
-93 GFNVKSEVIW
+93 
-103 DKVYHGMGDTKA
+103 GDTVTGTAQWQSA
-115 AFAPSHENIVFAVKG
+115 AH
-130 KYSFPGSRPKDLV
+130 
-143 TFPKINS
+143 
-150 SKMVHPTEKPVG
+150 
-162 LLANLISSVTKPGDL
+162 
-177 ILDPFDSDDVT
+177 FDSDDVT

-222 GKDFREKVA
+222 GKAFREKVA
-231 AIWDDARVSGFLT
+231 AIWDDPRVSGFLT

-384 TGWYKGKCRPLRTAL
+384 TGWYKGKCRPLRAAL

-497 YLIYWLLFLYAAFI
+497 YLVYWLLFLYAAFI

-565 TSDGETALVDCG
+565 TSGGETALVDCG

-669 VLTIY
+669 ILTIY

>member
-1 MIIQENTIIHGD
+1 M
-13 SLTVLRQMEPESVDA
+13 
-28 IITDPPYGINYVS
+28 
-41 QTASIKNDK
+41 
-50 SPFIWFLYDAFRV
+50 RV
-63 LKSGEAGR
+63 LATIGFSFSAGVFLAALLPWNGWQLYAAGGVLLLALAWLFAARKQKYFRRGLLILLPLAVSLAYFVGYDHLVRQPIEDRCGAASDFAATVCDWPQATERGAKITVELEGYHRARAVLYGEAELLAAR
-71 GGLICFTRW
+71 P
-80 DVEQTFIDAMKIA
+80 
-93 GFNVKSEVIW
+93 
-103 DKVYHGMGDTKA
+103 GDTVTGTAQWQSA
-115 AFAPSHENIVFAVKG
+115 AH
-130 KYSFPGSRPKDLV
+130 
-143 TFPKINS
+143 
-150 SKMVHPTEKPVG
+150 
-162 LLANLISSVTKPGDL
+162 
-177 ILDPFDSDDVT
+177 FDSDDVT
-188 HFNARGVYALLYGRE
+188 HFNARSVYALLYGRE

-222 GKDFREKVA
+222 GKAFREKVA

-384 TGWYKGKCRPLRTAL
+384 TGWYKGKCRPLRAAL

-445 FMAAFVTVLLGFVWL
+445 FMTAFVTVLLGFVWL

-565 TSDGETALVDCG
+565 TSGGETALVDCG

>member
-1 MIIQENTIIHGD
+1 M
-13 SLTVLRQMEPESVDA
+13 
-28 IITDPPYGINYVS
+28 
-41 QTASIKNDK
+41 
-50 SPFIWFLYDAFRV
+50 RV
-63 LKSGEAGR
+63 LATIGFSFSAGVFLAALLPWNGWQLYAAGGVLLLALAWLFAARKQKYFRRGLLILLPLAVSLAYFVGYDHLVRQPIEDRCGAASDFTATVCDWPQATERGARVTVELEGYHRARAVLYGEAELLAAR
-71 GGLICFTRW
+71 P
-80 DVEQTFIDAMKIA
+80 
-93 GFNVKSEVIW
+93 
-103 DKVYHGMGDTKA
+103 GDTVTGTAQWQSA
-115 AFAPSHENIVFAVKG
+115 AH
-130 KYSFPGSRPKDLV
+130 
-143 TFPKINS
+143 
-150 SKMVHPTEKPVG
+150 
-162 LLANLISSVTKPGDL
+162 
-177 ILDPFDSDDVT
+177 FDSDDVT

-222 GKDFREKVA
+222 GKAFREKVA

-284 LALLISRRQR
+284 MALLISRRQR

-445 FMAAFVTVLLGFVWL
+445 FMAAFVTALLGFVWL

-565 TSDGETALVDCG
+565 TSGGETALVDCG

-625 VQTIYLPDIEDE
+625 VQTVYLPDIEDE

>member
-1 MIIQENTIIHGD
+1 M
-13 SLTVLRQMEPESVDA
+13 
-28 IITDPPYGINYVS
+28 
-41 QTASIKNDK
+41 
-50 SPFIWFLYDAFRV
+50 RV
-63 LKSGEAGR
+63 LATIGFSFSAGVFLAALLPWNGWQLYAAGGVLLLALAWLFAARKQKYFRRGLLILLPLAVSLAYFAGYDHLVRQPIEDRCGAASDFAATVCDWPQATERGAKITVELEGYHRARAVLYGEAELLAAR
-71 GGLICFTRW
+71 P
-80 DVEQTFIDAMKIA
+80 
-93 GFNVKSEVIW
+93 
-103 DKVYHGMGDTKA
+103 GDTVTGTAQWQSA
-115 AFAPSHENIVFAVKG
+115 AH
-130 KYSFPGSRPKDLV
+130 
-143 TFPKINS
+143 
-150 SKMVHPTEKPVG
+150 
-162 LLANLISSVTKPGDL
+162 
-177 ILDPFDSDDVT
+177 FDSDDVT

-222 GKDFREKVA
+222 GKAFREKVA
-231 AIWDDARVSGFLT
+231 AIWDDPRVSGFLT

-384 TGWYKGKCRPLRTAL
+384 TGWYKGKCRPLRAAL

-565 TSDGETALVDCG
+565 TSGGETALVDCG

-742 SVTPEAA
+742 AVMPEAA

>member
-1 MIIQENTIIHGD
+1 M
-13 SLTVLRQMEPESVDA
+13 
-28 IITDPPYGINYVS
+28 
-41 QTASIKNDK
+41 
-50 SPFIWFLYDAFRV
+50 RV
-63 LKSGEAGR
+63 LATIGFSFSAGVFLAALLPWNGWQLYAAGGVLLLALAWLFAARKQKYFRRGLLILLPLAVSLAYFAGYDHLVRQPIEDRCGAASDFAATVCDWPQATERGAKITVELEGYHRARAVLYGEAELLAAR
-71 GGLICFTRW
+71 P
-80 DVEQTFIDAMKIA
+80 
-93 GFNVKSEVIW
+93 
-103 DKVYHGMGDTKA
+103 GDTVTGTAQWQSA
-115 AFAPSHENIVFAVKG
+115 AH
-130 KYSFPGSRPKDLV
+130 
-143 TFPKINS
+143 
-150 SKMVHPTEKPVG
+150 
-162 LLANLISSVTKPGDL
+162 
-177 ILDPFDSDDVT
+177 FDSDDVT

-222 GKDFREKVA
+222 GKAFREKVA
-231 AIWDDARVSGFLT
+231 AIWDDPRVSGFLT

-384 TGWYKGKCRPLRTAL
+384 AGWYKGKCRPLRAAL

-471 ALVRY
+471 VLVRY

-565 TSDGETALVDCG
+565 TSGGETALVDCG

-715 TYALPD
+715 TYALPN

-742 SVTPEAA
+742 AVTPEAA

>member
-1 MIIQENTIIHGD
+1 M
-13 SLTVLRQMEPESVDA
+13 
-28 IITDPPYGINYVS
+28 
-41 QTASIKNDK
+41 
-50 SPFIWFLYDAFRV
+50 RV
-63 LKSGEAGR
+63 LATIGFSFSAGVFLAALLPWNGWQLYAAGGVLLLALAWLFAARKQKYFRRGLLILLPLAVSLAYFAGYDHLVRQPIEDRCGAASDFAATVCDWPQATERGTRVTVELEGYYRARAVLYGEAELLAAR
-71 GGLICFTRW
+71 P
-80 DVEQTFIDAMKIA
+80 
-93 GFNVKSEVIW
+93 
-103 DKVYHGMGDTKA
+103 GDTVTGTA
-115 AFAPSHENIVFAVKG
+115 QWQSAV
-130 KYSFPGSRPKDLV
+130 
-143 TFPKINS
+143 
-150 SKMVHPTEKPVG
+150 H
-162 LLANLISSVTKPGDL
+162 
-177 ILDPFDSDDVT
+177 FDSDDVT

-222 GKDFREKVA
+222 GKAFREKVA

-565 TSDGETALVDCG
+565 TSGGETALVDCG

-625 VQTIYLPDIEDE
+625 VQTVYLPDIEDE

-669 VLTIY
+669 VLTLY

-742 SVTPEAA
+742 AVMPEAA